1 VILALLVAGL
11 HAATPAAQGARFQGA
26 PHVVPDTLLVVT
38 LAEAIRRATSLDP
51 DYVRAVGQVAD
62 AEWGRRAARLA
73 FIIPSLT
80 VSTDATKYSTEFFN
94 VGTGQQQSR
103 AVNARLNAGYEI
115 FSSLKF
121 SDLTSTAADLEG
133 AQAGELDQRFRTA
146 LLTESDYY
154 GVLRSRELSRV
165 AAERL
170 RRAQEQLGVA
180 RARVVSG
187 AEVQSDSLQ
196 LVLEVTQSRISL
208 VRQES
213 ALRIARLQLGRRIGA
228 PTAVDAAPID
238 SVVPEL
244 AIGLPEAISAAL
256 DQGPLYRQAR
266 ASERAAAAD
275 LRGLR
280 GSYLPSVSLNAANTR
295 FDDSFFP
302 AARVVSAITLT
313 VSLPLW
319 DLGQREI
326 GITRARVAHDV
337 ARAVRS
343 DLERGVVRDVTEG
356 FDAYE
361 TARQTIELAG
371 VAFVAAREHFRVQDL
386 RYRSGATTILDLL
399 DAQFSL
405 TQAEAEVVQARYAAR
420 LALAGIEVLLGRRL
434 SPNKDVP

>member
-11 HAATPAAQGARFQGA
+11 HAATPALQGA
-26 PHVVPDTLLVVT
+26 PRAAPDTLPVVT

-51 DYVRAVGQVAD
+51 DYVRAVGQVD
-62 AEWGRRAARLA
+62 NAESGRRAARLA
-73 FIIPSLT
+73 FIIPSLS

-94 VGTGQQQSR
+94 VGTGQLQSA
-103 AVNARLNAGYEI
+103 AVNGRLNAGYEL
-115 FSSLKF
+115 FSVRKF
-121 SDLTSTAADLEG
+121 SDLTGAAAALEG

-146 LLTESDYY
+146 LLIESDYY
-154 GVLRSRELSRV
+154 GVLQARELSRV

-187 AEVQSDSLQ
+187 AEVQTDSLQ
-196 LVLEVTQSRISL
+196 LVLEVTQSRIGV

-213 ALRIARLQLGRRIGA
+213 ALRVARLQLGRRIGA

-244 AIGLPEAISAAL
+244 PIRLPEAVSAAL

-266 ASERAAAAD
+266 ASERAAAAE

-280 GSYLPSVSLNAANTR
+280 GNYLPSANLSASNTR

-302 AARVVSAITLT
+302 SARVVSSITLT
-313 VSLPLW
+313 VSLPIW

-326 GITRARVAHDV
+326 SLTQARVARDV

-343 DLERGVVRDVTEG
+343 DLERGVLRDVTEG

-361 TARQTIELAG
+361 TARQTIELTG
-371 VAFVAAREHFRVQDL
+371 VALVAARENFRVQEL

-399 DAQFSL
+399 DAQFRL

-420 LALAGIEVLLGRRL
+420 LALAGLEVLLGRRL
-434 SPNKDVP
+434 SPNKDLP